1 MLISTIFFGMSLPIA
16 SRIANRDMKLLG
28 RTVGGIFSINTMGSV
43 TGALLT
49 GLILIPQLGVKLTLE
64 TGLLL
69 NGLLGVFLLFKAGVG
84 KRLKM
89 SVLFSALLLF
99 AGYMVLFPGW
109 NQNFLIS
116 GVYRNLHV
124 QELPSYI
131 EFKEQQNEGHKILW
145 YKEGVDANE
154 AVRESV
160 FGDTIQ
166 RSLVINGKAD
176 ASTIADLETQALLVQ
191 LPLMLHP
198 NTPACSDSD
207 VSS

>member
-1 MLISTIFFGMSLPIA
+1 MSLPIA

-69 NGLLGVFLLFKAGVG
+69 NGLLGVFLLFKAGIG

-99 AGYMVLFPGW
+99 AG
-109 NQNFLIS
+109 
-116 GVYRNLHV
+116 
-124 QELPSYI
+124 
-131 EFKEQQNEGHKILW
+131 
-145 YKEGVDANE
+145 
-154 AVRESV
+154 
-160 FGDTIQ
+160 
-166 RSLVINGKAD
+166 
-176 ASTIADLETQALLVQ
+176 
-191 LPLMLHP
+191 
-198 NTPACSDSD
+198 
-207 VSS
+207 